1 MVLQL
6 EEAASTGLT
15 GCLGRSQSSHRYEN
29 ARRIPS
35 ITEPLL
41 ITDYCL
47 TMLLY
52 RTTRN
57 FLLESDDKFFTV
69 HGTDFDELLNLPNLY
84 DHLLE
89 ISRRGAAAEPPAR
102 EEILAP
108 VGTQEIWAAGVTYE
122 RSREG
127 RQEESKESGA
137 AVFYSKVYEAERP
150 ELFFKASG
158 WRVIGPGGKIRIR
171 QDASWNV
178 PEPELVLVINAERQ
192 IIGYTLGNDVSS
204 RDIEGENPLYL
215 PQAKVYDGSCAVGP
229 AIWVTNQAFDL
240 NVEMTLLVERSDR
253 LTFKGSVSLSRI
265 RRPFGQLVEYLFREL
280 DFPVGAFLFTGT
292 GIVPPNDFT
301 LLSGDL
307 VRIAA
312 APIGELV
319 NEVH

>member
-1 MVLQL
+1 
-6 EEAASTGLT
+6 
-15 GCLGRSQSSHRYEN
+15 
-29 ARRIPS
+29 
-35 ITEPLL
+35 
-41 ITDYCL
+41 
-47 TMLLY
+47 MLLY
-52 RTTRN
+52 RTTKN
-57 FLLESDDKFFTV
+57 FLLKSDGKFFTV

-89 ISRRGAAAEPPAR
+89 ISGRGPATQPPAR
-102 EEILAP
+102 EDILAP
-108 VGTQEIWAAGVTYE
+108 IGTQEVWAAGVTYE

-127 RQEESKESGA
+127 RREESKESGA

-150 ELFFKASG
+150 ELFFKAPG
-158 WRVIGPGGKIRIR
+158 WRAIGPDAKIRVR
-171 QDASWNV
+171 KDARWSV
-178 PEPELVLVINAERQ
+178 PEPELVLAINADGQ

-229 AIWVTNQAFDL
+229 AICITNQSLDL
-240 NVEMTLLVERSDR
+240 NVEITLTVERSGQPI
-253 LTFKGSVSLSRI
+253 FKGSVPLSRI
-265 RRPFGQLVEYLFREL
+265 RRPFSELVEYLFREL

-312 APIGELV
+312 EPIGELANAV
-319 NEVH
+319 S

>member
-1 MVLQL
+1 
-6 EEAASTGLT
+6 
-15 GCLGRSQSSHRYEN
+15 
-29 ARRIPS
+29 
-35 ITEPLL
+35 
-41 ITDYCL
+41 
-47 TMLLY
+47 MLLY
-52 RTTRN
+52 RTTKN
-57 FLLESDDKFFTV
+57 FLLNSNGKFFTV

-89 ISRRGAAAEPPAR
+89 VSLRGSAAQSPAS

-127 RQEESKESGA
+127 RREESKESGA
-137 AVFYSKVYEAERP
+137 ALFYSKVYEAERP
-150 ELFFKASG
+150 ELFFKSAG
-158 WRVIGPGGKIRIR
+158 WRAIGPDAKIRVR
-171 QDASWNV
+171 KDAGWSV
-178 PEPELVLVINAERQ
+178 PEPELVLAINANRQ

-215 PQAKVYDGSCAVGP
+215 PQAKVYDGSCALGP
-229 AIWVTNQAFDL
+229 AILVIDQPLDL
-240 NVEMTLLVERSDR
+240 NVELTLAIERSGKPVFR
-253 LTFKGSVSLSRI
+253 GSVALSRI
-265 RRPFGQLVEYLFREL
+265 RRPFGELVEYLFREL

-312 APIGELV
+312 APIGELT
-319 NEVH
+319 NEVS

>member
-1 MVLQL
+1 
-6 EEAASTGLT
+6 
-15 GCLGRSQSSHRYEN
+15 
-29 ARRIPS
+29 
-35 ITEPLL
+35 
-41 ITDYCL
+41 
-47 TMLLY
+47 MLLY
-52 RTTRN
+52 RTTKN
-57 FLLESDDKFFTV
+57 FLLNSNGKFFTV

-89 ISRRGAAAEPPAR
+89 ISRRGPVAQPPAR

-127 RQEESKESGA
+127 RREESKESGA

-150 ELFFKASG
+150 ELFFKAPG
-158 WRVIGPGGKIRIR
+158 WRAIGPDTKIRVR
-171 QDASWNV
+171 RDAHWSV
-178 PEPELVLVINAERQ
+178 PEPELVLAINSDRQ

-229 AIWVTNQAFDL
+229 AIWVTDQALDL
-240 NVEMTLLVERSDR
+240 NVEMTLMVERSGQPI
-253 LTFKGSVSLSRI
+253 FKGSVPLSRI
-265 RRPFGQLVEYLFREL
+265 RRPFSELVEYLFREL

-312 APIGELV
+312 APIGELTNRV
-319 NEVH
+319 A

>member
-1 MVLQL
+1 
-6 EEAASTGLT
+6 
-15 GCLGRSQSSHRYEN
+15 
-29 ARRIPS
+29 
-35 ITEPLL
+35 
-41 ITDYCL
+41 
-47 TMLLY
+47 MLLY
-52 RTTRN
+52 RTTKG
-57 FLLESDDKFFTV
+57 FLLKSDGQFFTV

-84 DHLLE
+84 DHLFE
-89 ISRRGAAAEPPAR
+89 ISRRGPTAEQPAR

-127 RQEESKESGA
+127 RREESKESGA

-150 ELFFKASG
+150 ELFFKALG
-158 WRVIGPGGKIRIR
+158 WRAVGPDGKIRVR
-171 QDASWNV
+171 EDARWSV
-178 PEPELVLVINAERQ
+178 PEPELVLVVDADQR

-229 AIWVTNQAFDL
+229 AIWISNQPLDL
-240 NVEMTLLVERSDR
+240 NAEINLVIERSGKPV
-253 LTFKGSVSLSRI
+253 FQGSVPLLRI
-265 RRPFGQLVEYLFREL
+265 RRRFNELVEYLYREL
-280 DFPVGAFLFTGT
+280 SFPVGAFLFTGT

-319 NEVH
+319 NEVA

>member
-1 MVLQL
+1 
-6 EEAASTGLT
+6 
-15 GCLGRSQSSHRYEN
+15 
-29 ARRIPS
+29 
-35 ITEPLL
+35 
-41 ITDYCL
+41 
-47 TMLLY
+47 MLLY
-52 RTTRN
+52 RTTKN
-57 FLLESDDKFFTV
+57 FLLKSDGKFFTV

-89 ISRRGAAAEPPAR
+89 ISGRGPATQPPAR
-102 EEILAP
+102 EDILAP
-108 VGTQEIWAAGVTYE
+108 IGTQEVWAAGVTYE

-127 RQEESKESGA
+127 RREESKESGA

-150 ELFFKASG
+150 ELFFKAPG
-158 WRVIGPGGKIRIR
+158 WRAIGPDAKIRVR
-171 QDASWNV
+171 KDARWSV
-178 PEPELVLVINAERQ
+178 PEPELVLAINADGQ

-229 AIWVTNQAFDL
+229 AICITNQPLDL
-240 NVEMTLLVERSDR
+240 NVEITLTVERSGQPI
-253 LTFKGSVSLSRI
+253 FKGSVPLSRI
-265 RRPFGQLVEYLFREL
+265 RRPFSELVEYLFREL

-312 APIGELV
+312 EPIGELTNAV
-319 NEVH
+319 A